1 MIKTERIEKLQ
12 ESLRGANMSGAL
24 LSNSRDVFY
33 YTGTAQP
40 SCLFVSPQDYLL
52 FVRAG
57 IDFARKEV
65 TLPQE
70 KIREERSLEKVLQEV
85 SARLEKTGTIG
96 TELDLIPARNFLEL
110 RRIFRG
116 LEITDISPMVL
127 KQRGTKDLSEI
138 AAIKRACAV
147 IHKGHERVLT
157 VLRKGIT
164 ELELAA
170 AVEDAHRLGGHE
182 GVFFIRQPDFFMGRG
197 PLASGR
203 NLYQNSG
210 VVYTITGTGLS
221 ASVPAGPSRREIK
234 KGDLVVVDIPVHSEG
249 YHADQ
254 TRTYVLGKATKEA
267 GTLFSSLKEIADRLI
282 GSIRPGM
289 RCSDVYQMALSLAE
303 KLGVGKQFMNF
314 GGGQKSKI
322 IGHGIGIELNEPPIL
337 SALERLEIPE
347 NCVIALDM
355 HLMDEK
361 HGVVKLEDMVLSGE
375 KKNELLTITPR
386 ELFEIE

>member
-1 MIKTERIEKLQ
+1 MIKTERIERLQ
-12 ESLRGANMSGAL
+12 ESLRGANISGVVL
-24 LSNSRDVFY
+24 FNSRDVFY

-65 TLPQE
+65 TLPQG
-70 KIREERSLEKVLQEV
+70 KIREERSLEKVLQGV

-110 RRIFRG
+110 RRILRG
-116 LEITDISPMVL
+116 FKITDISPMVL
-127 KQRGTKDLSEI
+127 EQRGTKDLSEI
-138 AAIKRACAV
+138 AAVKRACAI

-182 GVFFIRQPDFFMGRG
+182 GLFFIRQPDFFMGRG
-197 PLASGR
+197 PLASGQ

-210 VVYTITGTGLS
+210 LVYTISGTGLS
-221 ASVPAGPSRREIK
+221 ASVPAGPSRKEIK
-234 KGDLVVVDIPVHSEG
+234 KGDLVVVDIPVHVEG

-254 TRTYVLGKATKEA
+254 TRTYVLGKPTEEVGA
-267 GTLFSSLKEIADRLI
+267 LFSSLKEIADHLI
-282 GSIRPGM
+282 GSIRAGM
-289 RCSDVYQMALSLAE
+289 RCSDIYQIALSLAE

-314 GGGQKSKI
+314 GQGQKSKI
-322 IGHGIGIELNEPPIL
+322 IGHGVGIELNEPPIL
-337 SALERLEIPE
+337 SASESLEISE

-361 HGVVKLEDMVLSGE
+361 HGVVKLEDMVLIGE
-375 KKNELLTITPR
+375 RKNDLLTITPR